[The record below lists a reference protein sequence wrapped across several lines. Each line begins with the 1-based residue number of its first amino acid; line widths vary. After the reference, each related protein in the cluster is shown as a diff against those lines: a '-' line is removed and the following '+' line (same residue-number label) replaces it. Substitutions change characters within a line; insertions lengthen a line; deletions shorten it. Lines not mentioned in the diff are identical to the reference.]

1 MATSTADEWLKQVA
15 TMRQAIADLHLSK
28 DSLSNPAAPLYGSD
42 LDLDLGLD
50 DDDDESTSPGSVDDI
65 WDVISS
71 EDDEND
77 GFYDGNHEDSGATGV
92 SAPTWTSTA
101 STAATTAVTIGK
113 VLAGGKSSYD
123 HTWLEEKCRS
133 LSARRPDSVID
144 AHELSQQILTALAT
158 NSSDEE
164 LQMSL
169 AEIVGFDDLDFV
181 IELIAHREDIL
192 MSIPTPASTTTAT
205 QEQTDGLMAGS
216 GQLQTRAEREQ
227 ALRQQDYEHKNSSL
241 AAMQTREEP
250 RYPHVYKLHDSRNM
264 LAWGGK
270 KYALPMGSNEDDF
283 PRYTE
288 CTVPAT
294 KVGAMRPN
302 QKLVPIS
309 SMDGLCRGTF
319 KGYKTLNRMQ
329 SLLCDVAYRTS
340 ENMLICAP
348 TGAGKTDA
356 AMLTILNAIGRN
368 ISPNP
373 QSDLK
378 NDEFTVQVDDFKIV
392 YVAPM
397 KALAAEVT
405 EKLGKR
411 LAWLGIQV
419 RELTGDMQLTKK
431 EIMETQI
438 IVTTPEKWDVV
449 TRKSTGDTELVQ
461 KVRLLIIDEV
471 HMLHDERGA
480 VIESL
485 VARTERQVESTQS
498 MIRIVGL
505 SATLPNYLDVAD
517 FLKVNR
523 MTGLFFFDSSFRPVP
538 LEQHFIGVKGKP
550 GTKQSRENIDIVCF
564 DKVREMLERGHQ
576 VMVFV
581 HSRKDTVLTARTL
594 RQMAGEQGCEDLLSC
609 QDHEGYS
616 QAMKDLK
623 NARAREL
630 RDLFVAGFGTHHAG
644 MARSDR
650 NLMER
655 MFSEGLIKVLCCTA
669 TLAWGVN
676 LPAAAVIIKGTQ
688 LYSAQ
693 EGKFVDLG
701 ILDVLQ
707 IFGRAGRPQF
717 QDTGIGFIC
726 TTYDKYHHY
735 LSAVTAQQPIESRFS
750 SKLVDNLNAEISL
763 GTVTSVA
770 EAVQWLGYS
779 YLFVRMKREPRNYG
793 IEWAEIRDDHML
805 VQRRRRLIIEA
816 ALVLQKSQMIIFNE
830 RTEELRA
837 KDVGRIASQ
846 FYVLQTSIEIFNQ
859 MMRPRATEADVLRM
873 ISMSG
878 EFDNIQSRE
887 TEFKELER
895 LREES
900 LATEVEGG
908 NDSSHVKTN
917 ILLQSYISRAKLEDF
932 ALVSDSAYV
941 AQNAARICR
950 ALFMIA
956 LNRRWGYQ
964 CQVLLSMCKSIEKQ
978 VWPFQHPF
986 HQFDLPQPIMKNLD
1000 EKLPTSSIESMRDME
1015 SAEIG
1020 QLVHNHRMGK
1030 TLSNLL
1036 DNFPTLSIEA
1046 EIAPLNRD
1054 VLRIRLCLYP
1064 EFTWNDRHHGTSEA
1078 YWIWVEN
1085 SDTSEIYHHEHFI
1098 LSRKKLHDSHELNFT
1113 IPLSDPLPSQIYV
1126 RAVSDR
1132 WLGAE
1137 TVTPVSFQHLIRPDT
1152 ESVYTDLLDL
1162 QPLPIT
1168 ALKNPILEEI
1178 YGQRFQYF
1186 NPMQTQIFHALY
1198 HTSTNVLLGSPTGSG
1213 KTVAAELAMWWAFRE
1228 KLGSKVVYIAPMKAL
1243 VRERVQDWRR
1253 RLTAP
1258 MGLKLV
1264 ELTGDNTPDTRTIRD
1279 ADIIITTPE
1288 KWDGISRSWQTRGY
1302 VRQVSLVIIDEIHL
1316 LGGDRGPILE
1326 IIVSRMNYIASQS
1339 KGSIRLL
1346 GMSTA
1351 CANATDLGNWLGV
1364 KEGLYNFRHSVR
1376 PVPLEIYIDG
1386 FPEQRG
1392 FCPLMQSMNRPT
1404 FLAIKNHSPEKPV
1417 IVFVASRRQTR
1428 LTAKDLINYCGMEDN
1443 PRRFVRMSEED
1454 LQLNLTRVHDDALR
1468 EALSFG
1474 IGLHHAGLVESD
1486 RQLAEELFA
1495 NNKIQILIATSTL
1508 AWGVNL
1514 PAHLV
1519 VVKGTQYYDAKIEG
1533 YKDMDLT
1540 DVLQMLGRAGRPQF
1554 DTSGI
1559 ARIFTQDA
1567 KKAFY
1572 KHFLHTGFPVE
1583 STLHKVLDNH
1593 LGAEVSAGTIA
1604 TKQDALDYLTWTFF
1618 FRRLHKNPSYYGL
1631 EISAEDH
1638 NSITAQKLVNEFMIG
1653 LVDKSLGELAES
1665 SCIIVDSATGDV
1677 DPTPFGKIMSYY
1689 YLSHKTIRYLMTHA
1703 KREPTFQD
1711 VLSWMCSASEFD
1723 ELPVRHN
1730 EDLINAELA
1739 RGVSLSVDS
1748 MGDLPLWDPHVKA
1761 FLLLQAYMSRLDLPI
1776 SDYVGD
1782 QISVLDQGIRV
1793 IQACIDVLAELG
1805 YLPACRMMIS
1815 LLQSIKSAR
1824 WPEDGPLSI
1833 LPGINPENASTGVH
1847 KTKSPSS
1854 LIGLA
1859 NELSLSKSSKTIS
1872 HIFQNLNLEFSTTL
1886 QQQFQKA
1893 ASYLPQISLS
1903 VMPTEQHSS
1912 NILTVQIT
1920 RQNSYPLSSEN
1931 YHIYAP
1937 KFPKSQTEGYFLIV
1951 SSPKGELL
1959 ALKRIS
1965 WPPTSSRAASSRHVG
1980 VNGRSRHA
1988 SAGEGQISTKAS
2000 IKLSSLSRLDD
2011 GPEESSLGKGESTTR
2026 INVNVRL
2033 VSDSYPGMEWA
2044 VDGVEVLTASRN
2056 SLSSQKGGSLP
2067 LGVNAQV
2074 EK

>member
-1 MATSTADEWLKQVA
+1 MAVNGSVETQWLAQLA
-15 TMRQAIADLHLSK
+15 AMRQAIADLKLPQDPAK
-28 DSLSNPAAPLYGSD
+28 DTSYGSD
-42 LDLDLGLD
+42 LDLDF
-50 DDDDESTSPGSVDDI
+50 DEDYSSPGTADDDI
-65 WDVISS
+65 WDIISS
-71 EDDEND
+71 DEEASDDFD
-77 GFYDGNHEDSGATGV
+77 DYDELPSPPTS
-92 SAPTWTSTA
+92 SA
-101 STAATTAVTIGK
+101 
-113 VLAGGKSSYD
+113 YD
-123 HTWLEEKCRS
+123 QLWLEQKCMS
-133 LSARRPDSVID
+133 LAANKPGMD
-144 AHELSQQILTALAT
+144 AGELAQQITAALAT
-158 NSSDEE
+158 DSGDDE

-181 IELIAHREDIL
+181 IDLIAHRADIV
-192 MSIPTPASTTTAT
+192 ASSHTGPEA
-205 QEQTDGLMAGS
+205 QTDGLMAGK
-216 GQLQTRAEREQ
+216 LMTRAEREQ
-227 ALRQQDYEHKNSSL
+227 ALRQADYEHKHASL
-241 AAMQTREEP
+241 MPAQTRSEP
-250 RYPHVYKLHDSRNM
+250 HYPHVFKLHESRNV
-264 LAWGGK
+264 LALGGK
-270 KYALPMGSNEDDF
+270 RYGLPMGSKQIDEKK
-283 PRYTE
+283 YTE
-288 CTVPAT
+288 VEVPAS
-294 KVGAMRPN
+294 KVGTLRPGH
-302 QKLVPIS
+302 KLVEIAS
-309 SMDGLCRGTF
+309 LDGLCQGTF

-329 SLLCDVAYRTS
+329 SLLYEVAYKTN

-356 AMLTILNAIGRN
+356 AMLTILNAIGKN
-368 ISPNP
+368 TVPNP
-373 QSDLK
+373 IEEPQAT
-378 NDEFTVQVDDFKIV
+378 EFAVQVEDFKII

-411 LAWLGIQV
+411 LAWLGIKV
-419 RELTGDMQLTKK
+419 RELTGDMQLTKR
-431 EIMETQI
+431 EIVETQI

-485 VARTERQVESTQS
+485 VARTQRQVESTQS
-498 MIRIVGL
+498 LIRIVGL
-505 SATLPNYLDVAD
+505 SATLPNYVDVAD
-517 FLKVNR
+517 FLKVNK
-523 MTGLFFFDSSFRPVP
+523 MAGLFFFDQSFRPVP

-550 GTKQSRENIDIVCF
+550 GTKQSRENLDVVAF
-564 DKVREMLERGHQ
+564 EKVRDMLERGHQ

-581 HSRKDTVLTARTL
+581 HSRKDTVMTARML
-594 RQMAGEQGCEDLLSC
+594 KQMASEDGCENLFSC
-609 QDHEGYS
+609 QEHEGYS
-616 QAMKDLK
+616 NGLGDVKRS
-623 NARAREL
+623 RAREL
-630 RDLFVAGFGTHHAG
+630 RELFANGLGTHHAG
-644 MARSDR
+644 MSRSDR

-655 MFSEGLIKVLCCTA
+655 LFSEGLIKVLCCTA

-676 LPAAAVIIKGTQ
+676 LPAAAVVIKGTQ
-688 LYSAQ
+688 LYNPQ

-726 TTYDKYHHY
+726 TTHDKLHHY
-735 LSAVTAQQPIESRFS
+735 ISAVTSQQPIESRFS
-750 SKLVDNLNAEISL
+750 SRLVDNLNAEISL
-763 GTVTSVA
+763 GTVTSVP

-793 IEWAEIRDDHML
+793 IDFAEMRDDPML
-805 VQRRRRLIIEA
+805 VQRRRQLVIQA
-816 ALVLQKSQMIIFNE
+816 AIVLQKSQMIIYNE
-830 RTEELRA
+830 KTEELRA

-846 FYVLQTSIEIFNQ
+846 YYVLQTSVEIFNNL
-859 MMRPRATEADVLRM
+859 MRPRASEADVLRM

-878 EFDNIQSRE
+878 EFDNIQARE
-887 TEFKELER
+887 SESKELNR
-895 LREES
+895 LRDE
-900 LATEVEGG
+900 AIQTEVEGG
-908 NDSSHVKTN
+908 NDSPHAKTN
-917 ILLQSYISRAKLEDF
+917 ILLQSYISRARVEDF
-932 ALVSDSAYV
+932 ALVSDTGYV

-950 ALFMIA
+950 SLFMIA

-964 CQVLLSMCKSIEKQ
+964 CQVLLSLCKAIEKQ
-978 VWPFQHPF
+978 MWPFDHPF
-986 HQFDLPQPIMKNLD
+986 HQFDLPQPILRNLD
-1000 EKLPTSSIESMRDME
+1000 DKLPTSSIESMRDME
-1015 SAEIG
+1015 TAEIG
-1020 QLVHNHRMGK
+1020 QLVHNQKMGK
-1030 TLSNLL
+1030 TLAKLL
-1036 DNFPTLSIEA
+1036 DNFPTLGVEA

-1054 VLRIRLCLYP
+1054 VLRIRLSLYP
-1064 EFTWNDRHHGTSEA
+1064 EFIWNDRHHGASES

-1085 SDTSEIYHHEHFI
+1085 SETSEIYHHEYFI
-1098 LSRKKLHDSHELNFT
+1098 LSRKKLNDEHELNFT

-1126 RAVSDR
+1126 RAISDR

-1137 TVTPVSFQHLIRPDT
+1137 TVHPVSFQHLIRPDT
-1152 ESVYTDLLDL
+1152 ESVYTDLLNL
-1162 QPLPIT
+1162 QPLPIS
-1168 ALKNPILEEI
+1168 ALKNPILEEL
-1178 YGQRFQYF
+1178 YGQRFQFF
-1186 NPMQTQIFHALY
+1186 NPMQTQIFHMLY
-1198 HTSTNVLLGSPTGSG
+1198 HTPANVLLGSPTGSG

-1228 KLGSKVVYIAPMKAL
+1228 KPGSKVVYIAPMKAL
-1243 VRERVQDWRR
+1243 VRERVQDWKK

-1288 KWDGISRSWQTRGY
+1288 KWDGISRSWQTRDY
-1302 VRQVSLVIIDEIHL
+1302 VRKVSLVIIDEIHL

-1339 KGSIRLL
+1339 KGSVRLM

-1351 CANATDLGNWLGV
+1351 CANATDLANWLGV

-1454 LQLNLTRVHDDALR
+1454 LQLNLARVKDEALR

-1486 RQLAEELFA
+1486 RQLAEELFG
-1495 NNKIQILIATSTL
+1495 NNKIQILVATSTL

-1519 VVKGTQYYDAKIEG
+1519 VVKGTQFFDAKIEG
-1533 YKDMDLT
+1533 YRDMDLT

-1593 LGAEVSAGTIA
+1593 LGAEVSAGTIT

-1631 EISAEDH
+1631 EISAEEH
-1638 NSITAQKLVNEFMIG
+1638 NTMAAQAIAQDFMIE

-1665 SCIIVDSATGDV
+1665 SCVVLDSATGDV

-1689 YLSHKTIRYLMTHA
+1689 YLSHKTIRYLMSHA
-1703 KREPTFQD
+1703 KPNPTFHD
-1711 VLSWMCSASEFD
+1711 VLSWMCSATEFD

-1739 RGVSLSVDS
+1739 RNLPLSVES

-1761 FLLLQAYMSRLDLPI
+1761 FLLLQAYMSRIDLPI

-1782 QISVLDQGIRV
+1782 QTSVLDQGIRI
-1793 IQACIDVLAELG
+1793 IQASIDVMAELG
-1805 YLPACRMMIS
+1805 YLHACHMFMS
-1815 LLQSIKSAR
+1815 LLQCIKSAR
-1824 WPEDGPLSI
+1824 WPEDAPLSI
-1833 LPGINPENASTGVH
+1833 LPGIDPVEKKSALPTSLTALVSLPF
-1847 KTKSPSS
+1847 KATEALTKK
-1854 LIGLA
+1854 
-1859 NELSLSKSSKTIS
+1859 LSLPA
-1872 HIFQNLNLEFSTTL
+1872 
-1886 QQQFQKA
+1886 QFAKA
-1893 ASYLPQISLS
+1893 ASNLPNISLS
-1903 VMPTEQHSS
+1903 IPTISP
-1912 NILTVQIT
+1912 NGLTVTLT
-1920 RQNSYPLSSEN
+1920 RKNAPRDRDYR
-1931 YHIYAP
+1931 IYAP
-1937 KFPKSQTEGYFLIV
+1937 RFPKPQTEGFFMLVYSGA
-1951 SSPKGELL
+1951 SSDGKNGELL
-1959 ALKRIS
+1959 ALKRVS
-1965 WPPTSSRAASSRHVG
+1965 WPSSSNQRNGSGPSRKPNDNKNGPLVVRSSV
-1980 VNGRSRHA
+1980 
-1988 SAGEGQISTKAS
+1988 KF
-2000 IKLSSLSRLDD
+2000 
-2011 GPEESSLGKGESTTR
+2011 PE
-2026 INVNVRL
+2026 NVRGL
-2033 VSDSYPGMEWA
+2033 SMRVTIKVISDSYPGMEWTLS
-2044 VDGVEVLTASRN
+2044 DVEVDAGVPEKQTLPE
-2056 SLSSQKGGSLP
+2056 SSTFP
-2067 LGVNAQV
+2067 
-2074 EK
+2074 EKS